1 MKHFFYYDKN
11 ISGDKMKLV
20 EMKCT
25 NCGAKLKVNPDSS
38 DVTCKYC
45 RANFKFDDG
54 VKKVKF
60 DDMEQSG
67 YEFEKGRLRAQ
78 KEMESTNEEEII
90 KPKKSKITIWKILL
104 WLFFFHSYLYTFL

>member
-1 MKHFFYYDKN
+1 
-11 ISGDKMKLV
+11 MKLV

-38 DVTCKYC
+38 EATCKYC

-60 DDMEQSG
+60 DDIMSQMIQFGGDIVRKLIVAGLAFNS
-67 YEFEKGRLRAQ
+67 
-78 KEMESTNEEEII
+78 
-90 KPKKSKITIWKILL
+90 LL
-104 WLFFFHSYLYTFL
+104 AF

>member
-1 MKHFFYYDKN
+1 
-11 ISGDKMKLV
+11 MKLV

-38 DVTCKYC
+38 EATCKYC

-60 DDMEQSG
+60 DDMEQS
-67 YEFEKGRLRAQ
+67 
-78 KEMESTNEEEII
+78 
-90 KPKKSKITIWKILL
+90 
-104 WLFFFHSYLYTFL
+104 